1 MKIKN
6 LVSGV
11 LTGIGIGIP
20 VALICMIC
28 LGGFNE
34 VIMEFLVWTVASA
47 FFGVLTVVTFS
58 NEKINL
64 VLATA
69 LHCLGCLSVTVI
81 ACAIIGYADSF
92 FELLISV
99 APVFAVV
106 YVIIYSV
113 CFLSM
118 KRNAKKA
125 NEALSKK

>member
-1 MKIKN
+1 MKYIIAI
-6 LVSGV
+6 

-28 LGGFNE
+28 IGGWNA

-47 FFGVLTVVTFS
+47 LFGVLSVVTFS
-58 NEKINL
+58 NEKMNL

-69 LHCLGCLSVTVI
+69 LHCLGCLSITVG

-92 FELLISV
+92 FEILFAV
-99 APVFAVV
+99 APVFAIV
-106 YVIIYSV
+106 YVAIYSV
-113 CFLSM
+113 NFFTM
-118 KRNAKKA
+118 RKNAKKA